1 MQRIIRTL
9 MLIMSV
15 AGVITAL
22 VRRFG
27 PRVREYGAASQAFWS
42 DPKVIKAREKA
53 TQRAHRAMQAQ
64 AKAARA

>member
-1 MQRIIRTL
+1 MQRIIRGV
-9 MLIMSV
+9 MLVMSIV
-15 AGVITAL
+15 GVVTAL

-27 PRVREYGAASQAFWS
+27 PRVREYGVASQAFWS

-53 TQRAHRAMQAQ
+53 WQRAHRAMQAE

>member
-1 MQRIIRTL
+1 MQRIIRGATL
-9 MLIMSV
+9 VMSIV
-15 AGVITAL
+15 GVITAL

-53 TQRAHRAMQAQ
+53 RQRAHRAMRAE